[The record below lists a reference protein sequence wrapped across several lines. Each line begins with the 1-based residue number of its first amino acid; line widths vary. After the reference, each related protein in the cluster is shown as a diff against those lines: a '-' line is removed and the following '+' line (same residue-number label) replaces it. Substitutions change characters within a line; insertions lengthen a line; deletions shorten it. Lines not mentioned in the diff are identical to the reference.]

1 MTSRTCA
8 VNSPC
13 TTRYTPTARQ
23 SSRAIYEGAPNLC
36 SGETTM
42 KTPNMSGRSQLVV
55 SVLVAAMLCSGSLAL
70 GEAAGTAMDTG
81 AIERL
86 TGATRALD
94 EKEGVFKVSVPRKD
108 LSVTIAGVKMS
119 PPMGLTSWAVF
130 KRDGKDDVVMGD
142 LVLTQG
148 QVSPVMSAALDSG
161 LEVTALHNHFM
172 WDSPRIMFMHIG
184 GMGPEKDLATAV
196 GRVFAKIEETSA
208 KINIPNVQIDP
219 AHSSLDPAKLNSA
232 LRLKGQYKEGVYKFV
247 VGRTTRMH
255 DVEIGNQMGVNT
267 WGTFAGSEDKA
278 VVDGDFAMRESE
290 LQPLLRALR
299 KAGINIVAIHQHMVG
314 EEPRIMFLHYW
325 GVAPANDLAKGLR
338 SALDVTRD

>member
-1 MTSRTCA
+1 MNILNIR
-8 VNSPC
+8 
-13 TTRYTPTARQ
+13 
-23 SSRAIYEGAPNLC
+23 
-36 SGETTM
+36 
-42 KTPNMSGRSQLVV
+42 GRGRLFV
-55 SVLVAAMLCSGSLAL
+55 SIFVAAMLCS
-70 GEAAGTAMDTG
+70 G

-86 TGATRALD
+86 TGAKGALD

-119 PPMGLTSWAVF
+119 PPMGLTSWAAF

-338 SALDVTRD
+338 AALDVTRD